1 MYIVNQDGDQAIE
14 LHSVRYLCRW
24 SNEYENARRKLN
36 EKYAH
41 CFMYD
46 ITYPYRQINGSEIIE
61 QKCELWKQEHPYEE
75 IVDIYVDGD
84 QKFGMFYSRQRGI
97 EEYENILKALEDG
110 VVVYRIPEIN
120 ESERKN
126 GK

>member
-14 LHSVRYLCRW
+14 LHSIRYSCRW
-24 SNEYENARRKLN
+24 SREYESARKQN

-41 CFMYD
+41 CLTYD

-97 EEYENILKALEDG
+97 EEYENILKALDDG